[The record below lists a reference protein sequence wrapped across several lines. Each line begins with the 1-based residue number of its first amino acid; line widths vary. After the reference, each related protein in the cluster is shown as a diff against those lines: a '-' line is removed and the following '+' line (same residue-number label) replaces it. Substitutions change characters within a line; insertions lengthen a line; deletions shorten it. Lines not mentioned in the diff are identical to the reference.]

1 MGRGYHMPNARIKH
15 TSGHES
21 RALTWVRGV
30 ETLKMFGLDLGLKQK
45 QRHRRDWGILAG
57 KQ

>member
-21 RALTWVRGV
+21 RAVTWVRGV
-30 ETLKMFGLDLGLKQK
+30 KTLKMFGLDLGLKQK
-45 QRHRRDWGILAG
+45 QDLDTGEIG
-57 KQ
+57 EF